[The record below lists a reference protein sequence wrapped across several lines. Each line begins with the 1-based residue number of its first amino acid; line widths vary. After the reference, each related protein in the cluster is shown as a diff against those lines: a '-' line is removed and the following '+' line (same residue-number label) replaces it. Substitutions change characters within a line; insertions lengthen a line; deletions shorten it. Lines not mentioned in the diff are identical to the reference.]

1 MLSMDFALWALV
13 LLDFKVS
20 EKYRIEWVLMKWKL
34 LQPFKKQGLI
44 FICRSSHI

>member
-13 LLDFKVS
+13 LDFKVS

-34 LQPFKKQGLI
+34 LQPFKKAK
-44 FICRSSHI
+44 F